1 MPAQR
6 SRLAPAPA
14 VKAPAAGKSE
24 AEKQTQKRA
33 DDRRRALANVDADGV
48 ESEGCS
54 GEELADL
61 LADVKSKAA
70 EIKALEAKLTALN
83 KDDTV
88 KLKSMLKA
96 EECELNGFDGCSAWR
111 VTPRPSFDRA
121 RAARR
126 HAHRRPEYAAG
137 TTTTKRALGA
147 RGPGGGSRRRRA
159 APR

>member
-1 MPAQR
+1 MCAATASAFVPRSVVVPAR
-6 SRLAPAPA
+6 MSPL
-14 VKAPAAGKSE
+14 S
-24 AEKQTQKRA
+24 
-33 DDRRRALANVDADGV
+33 VDADCV
-48 ESEGCS
+48 ESESCS
-54 GEELADL
+54 VEELADL

-88 KLKSMLKA
+88 KLKTMLKA

-126 HAHRRPEYAAG
+126 NAHRRPEYAAG

-147 RGPGGGSRRRRA
+147 RGPGGARGGDARPPVAPRARRR
-159 APR
+159 PPE